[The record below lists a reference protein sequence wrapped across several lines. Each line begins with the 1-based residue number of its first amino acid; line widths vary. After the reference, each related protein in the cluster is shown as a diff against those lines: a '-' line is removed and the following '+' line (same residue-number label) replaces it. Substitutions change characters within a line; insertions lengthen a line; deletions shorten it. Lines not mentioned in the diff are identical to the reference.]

1 MTKITCF
8 HDGECPICNV
18 EIDTMKKIDKAN
30 NVHWVDISQDKTA
43 LNEVGLTYKQAM
55 EKMYVIDENNQIQ
68 SGIHGFLCVWK
79 QLPYYRKLATVV
91 ETVPFLLTILGF
103 FYGIFAYYRLPLT
116 GKKRIQKEDE

>member
-18 EIDTMKKIDKAN
+18 EIDTMKKIDKAH
-30 NVHWVDISQDKTA
+30 NVNWVDISKDKIA
-43 LNEVGLTYKQAM
+43 LKNAGLTYKQAM

-68 SGIHGFLCVWK
+68 SGIQGFLCVWE
-79 QLPYYRKLATVV
+79 QIPYYRKLASVIKII
-91 ETVPFLLTILGF
+91 PFSLTILNL